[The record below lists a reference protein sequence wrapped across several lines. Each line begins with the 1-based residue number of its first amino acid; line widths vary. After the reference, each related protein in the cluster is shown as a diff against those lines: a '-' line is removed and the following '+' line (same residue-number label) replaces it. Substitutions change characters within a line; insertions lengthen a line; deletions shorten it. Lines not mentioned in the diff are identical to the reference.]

1 MSRTLL
7 HGQQPRGRFGSVWQ
21 ARETLTATLQGSLK
35 RANFAGSNLQGV
47 TLFGADLMEAN
58 FTGANV

>member
-1 MSRTLL
+1 MGAWVLCG
-7 HGQQPRGRFGSVWQ
+7 GQS
-21 ARETLTATLQGSLK
+21 ESLTATLQGSLK